1 MLLGVIAD
9 DLTGATDVALMLS
22 REGMR
27 VVQTVGVPQSAD
39 SLPDADAVV
48 VSLKSRTNPPEEAIS
63 WSLAACDALLGAGAQ
78 QILFKY
84 CSTFDSTDKGNIGPV
99 TDALMQRLGVHYTI
113 ACPAFP
119 ANGRSVYQ
127 GHLFVGAQL
136 LSDSPMKDHPL
147 TPMRESNLV
156 NVLQPQSKHAIGLV
170 PFSVVEQGAEAVR
183 AAFQALAAKGPAI
196 GVADAVTNQHLRTLG
211 KAFAGHALLTGGSG
225 IALGLPDN
233 FRAAGLLQSQR
244 REAGFAA
251 PKGHAAILAG
261 SCSAATRG
269 QVADAKSKGI
279 ETFEIDAVALAEK
292 RLSAETVL
300 AWASSRLGAKPVLIY
315 STAEPDIV
323 RQIQDRFGRDAA
335 GAMVEHCLA
344 DIAKGLTAQGVTRL
358 VVAGG
363 ETSGA
368 VVTALGISML
378 EIGPEIDPGVP
389 WTLAADGKR
398 IALALKSGN
407 FGTPD
412 FFTKSLAMLDEM
424 QR

>member
-27 VVQTVGVPQSAD
+27 VVQTVGVPQQGAQ
-39 SLPDADAVV
+39 LPDADAVV
-48 VSLKSRTNPPEEAIS
+48 VSMKSRTNPPDEAVA
-63 WSLAACDALLGAGAQ
+63 WSLQACDALLAAGAK

-84 CSTFDSTDKGNIGPV
+84 CSTFDSTDTGNIGPV
-99 TDALMQRLGVHYTI
+99 TDALMKRLGARYTV

-119 ANGRSVYQ
+119 ANGRSVFQ
-127 GHLFVGAQL
+127 GHLFVGALL

-156 NVLQPQSKHAIGLV
+156 KVLQPQTQLPVGLV
-170 PFSVVEQGAEAVR
+170 PFATVEQGPDAVR
-183 AAFQALAAKGPAI
+183 AAFESLAVKGPAI
-196 GVADAVTNQHLRTLG
+196 GVADAVTNAHLRSLG
-211 KAFAGHALLTGGSG
+211 EAFADHPLLTGGSG
-225 IALGLPDN
+225 IALGLPEN
-233 FRAAGLLQSQR
+233 FRKKGLLNALTHALKFQ
-244 REAGFAA
+244 A
-251 PKGHAAILAG
+251 PQGSTAILAG

-269 QVADAKSKGI
+269 QVADAIAKGI
-279 ETFEIDAVALAEK
+279 DAYAIDPVALADK
-292 RLSAETVL
+292 RISSDTILD
-300 AWASSRLGAKPVLIY
+300 WARPKLGAKPILVY
-315 STAEPDIV
+315 STAEPEQV
-323 RQIQDRFGRDAA
+323 RAIQERYGRDEA
-335 GAMVEHCLA
+335 GAMVENCLGA
-344 DIAKGLTAQGVTRL
+344 VAIGLANAGVTRL

-368 VVTALGISML
+368 VVGALGVSML

-398 IALALKSGN
+398 MALALKSGN

-412 FFTKSLAMLDEM
+412 FFTKSLAMLG
-424 QR
+424 

>member
-9 DLTGATDVALMLS
+9 DLTGATDVALMLA

-27 VVQTVGVPQSAD
+27 VVQTVGVPEKGAK
-39 SLPDADAVV
+39 LPDADAVV
-48 VSLKSRTNPPEEAIS
+48 VSLKSRTNPPEEAIA
-63 WSLAACDALLGAGAQ
+63 WSLQACEALLAAGAK

-99 TDALMQRLGVHYTI
+99 TDALMTRLGARYTV

-119 ANGRSVYQ
+119 ANGRSVFQ
-127 GHLFVGAQL
+127 GHLFVGAML

-156 NVLQPQSKHAIGLV
+156 KVLAPQTKLPVGIV
-170 PFSVVEQGAEAVR
+170 PFATVEKGAEAVR
-183 AAFQALAAKGPAI
+183 TAFEALAEKGPAI
-196 GVADAVTNQHLRTLG
+196 AVADAVTNEHLRILG
-211 KAFAGHALLTGGSG
+211 AALADAPLLTGGSG
-225 IALGLPDN
+225 IALGLPEN
-233 FRAAGLLQSQR
+233 FRKAGLLKSR
-244 REAGFAA
+244 TEAHAFHA
-251 PKGHAAILAG
+251 PQGSTAILAG

-269 QVADAKSKGI
+269 QVQDAISKGV
-279 ETFEIDAVALAEK
+279 EAYAIDPVALAEK
-292 RLSAETVL
+292 RISAQSIL
-300 AWASSRLGAKPVLIY
+300 DWAKPKLGAKPILIY
-315 STAEPDIV
+315 STAEPEQV
-323 RQIQDRFGRDAA
+323 RAIQERFGRDEA
-335 GAMVEHCLA
+335 GAMVEHCLG
-344 DIAKGLTAQGVTRL
+344 DIAKGLTASGVTRL

-368 VVTALGISML
+368 VVGALGVSLL

-412 FFTKSLAMLDEM
+412 FFTKSLAMLG
-424 QR
+424 